1 MPLLEIVQTRYV
13 NATVRLDESTAEQ
26 INQYAAFL
34 HASPHEIVDK
44 AVAYVFSKDRDFQE
58 FLRTPDAARV
68 PQKLRVRRVGPAV
81 EGMALQNGHASNAAQ
96 EPVKSGKGVEAV
108 SDSRSRS

>member
-1 MPLLEIVQTRYV
+1 MPLLEIVQTHYV
-13 NATVRLDESTAEQ
+13 NATIRLDESTAEQ

-34 HASPHEIVDK
+34 HASPHEVVDK

-58 FLRTPDAARV
+58 FLRTPEASRV
-68 PQKLRVRRVGPAV
+68 PQKLRARRVGPAAD
-81 EGMALQNGHASNAAQ
+81 GIPQQNGHASNGVHEAAK
-96 EPVKSGKGVEAV
+96 PAKGVEAN